1 MIVKLK
7 NGREVTIGDTVTLI
21 GKRWYTD
28 DHIFQVGDKM
38 TIVEDNPNSEMYMN
52 INGELITVEI
62 TGVTCH
68 PRDFA

>member
-1 MIVKLK
+1 MVTLDT
-7 NGREVTIGDTVTLI
+7 GREVNIGDVVTLI
-21 GKRWYTD
+21 GNRWYTD
-28 DHIFQVGDKM
+28 DHTFQVGDKM

-62 TGVTCH
+62 TGVICN

>member
-1 MIVKLK
+1 MITLDT
-7 NGREVTIGDTVTLI
+7 GREVNIGDTVTLI

-28 DHIFQVGDKM
+28 DHTFQVGDKM

-62 TGVTCH
+62 TGISCN
-68 PRDFA
+68 PRDFK